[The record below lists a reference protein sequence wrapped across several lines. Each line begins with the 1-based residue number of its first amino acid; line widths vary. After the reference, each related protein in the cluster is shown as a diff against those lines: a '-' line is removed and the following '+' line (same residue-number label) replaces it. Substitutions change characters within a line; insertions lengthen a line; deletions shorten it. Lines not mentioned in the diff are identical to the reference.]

1 MSSIHFVVHPLPGSE
16 DQLNERLKEVA
27 ERTNRCGYS
36 VPSVLAQ
43 LKNAAVIQCVVG
55 PNHVAFLLE

>member
-16 DQLNERLKEVA
+16 DQLNERLKDVA

-43 LKNAAVIQCVVG
+43 LKSIAVVQCVVG